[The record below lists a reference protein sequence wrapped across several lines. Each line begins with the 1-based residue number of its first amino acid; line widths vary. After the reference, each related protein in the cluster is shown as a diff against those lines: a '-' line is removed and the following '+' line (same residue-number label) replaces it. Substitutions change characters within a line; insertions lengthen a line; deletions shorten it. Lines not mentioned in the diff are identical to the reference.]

1 MATVGDDA
9 LRLPTPVIEEA
20 RQWAE
25 KHTTPVEQFVTQAVM
40 EKIAALKTDEYF
52 TARRA
57 RADLRAFD
65 RILAKAG
72 DEPPRPDDALPPDW

>member
-9 LRLPTPVIEEA
+9 LRLPTPAIEEA

-25 KHTTPVEQFVTQAVM
+25 NHTTPVEQFVTQAVM
-40 EKIAALKTDEYF
+40 EKIAALEIQEYF
-52 TARRA
+52 AARRA

-65 RILAKAG
+65 RVLAKAG
-72 DEPPRPDDALPPDW
+72 DEPPRPDDAMPPDW